1 VLLTL
6 MFVVKMKLVQPICC
20 VYSSS
25 STFVVVTLGG
35 LLGSVLAVE
44 PKVGGLKPGLAR
56 WIFNGGKNP

>member
-6 MFVVKMKLVQPICC
+6 MFVVKVKLVQAICC

-35 LLGSVLAVE
+35 L
-44 PKVGGLKPGLAR
+44 KPGLGR